1 MAIQPPIT
9 EAVIAGYS
17 YRRERVRQRSWKGMD
32 MSKDESQGDRRW
44 LGTAGSVRLAVGAAS
59 ILVIVME
66 IAGVDLP
73 LAWSGGDYLPPWPY
87 TRNVPSGAVGA
98 SKTVTR
104 GC

>member
-1 MAIQPPIT
+1 
-9 EAVIAGYS
+9 
-17 YRRERVRQRSWKGMD
+17 MD

-73 LAWSGGDYLPPWPY
+73 HWLGAVAIICLLGLIPVTYLPEPWG
-87 TRNVPSGAVGA
+87 R
-98 SKTVTR
+98 R
-104 GC
+104 RR